1 MLSRPPGPLPS
12 APPAPV
18 MPLPHRPWR
27 ALVRP
32 VSVTA
37 AVLLAHG
44 GALWALHSSWHP
56 PAPTPVELGRVEVE
70 LRAQSL
76 GVAAAVPAQ
85 PPAAS
90 DPTVPTPRAAP
101 ERPPRPEPQR
111 SDPPPRPP
119 AFMPTPVQPA
129 LASPSPASDRMPQAD
144 PAAPSPQGAAAA
156 EATPQTPHNA
166 APHNAAPSHA
176 PPSSAARAQGSSS
189 GPASGTA
196 EAPAGR
202 AAPAPAQ
209 ALIVPPSSSAAH
221 LHNPAPPYPVLSRRL
236 GEQGRVLLRVRIEAD
251 GSASAAQVYGSSG
264 FVRLDQAAQQAVL
277 RWRFVPGTRNGEA
290 QAMWFLVPIQFVLE

>member
-1 MLSRPPGPLPS
+1 
-12 APPAPV
+12 

-90 DPTVPTPRAAP
+90 DPTVPSPRAAP

-111 SDPPPRPP
+111 SDPPP
-119 AFMPTPVQPA
+119 A
-129 LASPSPASDRMPQAD
+129 ASGIYAD
-144 PAAPSPQGAAAA
+144 PGAVCTGQP
-156 EATPQTPHNA
+156 E
-166 APHNAAPSHA
+166 
-176 PPSSAARAQGSSS
+176 
-189 GPASGTA
+189 
-196 EAPAGR
+196 
-202 AAPAPAQ
+202 
-209 ALIVPPSSSAAH
+209 
-221 LHNPAPPYPVLSRRL
+221 
-236 GEQGRVLLRVRIEAD
+236 
-251 GSASAAQVYGSSG
+251 
-264 FVRLDQAAQQAVL
+264 
-277 RWRFVPGTRNGEA
+277 PG
-290 QAMWFLVPIQFVLE
+290 V